1 MIPFFSETLQVQ
13 VYASAWKIVVFLLVQ
28 ADASQVS
35 ACMVSFTFR
44 PFSCIMQIITKEALC
59 MKCQFCSHMESK
71 VIDSRPADDG
81 ASIRRR
87 RECMNCGRRFTTYEK
102 VEMMPLMVIK
112 RDGRRETFNSQKMKT
127 GIVHACDKLQ
137 VSMQE
142 IDAIVQRIEQAAYS
156 AMEGEITS
164 QRLGDMVMHELKNLN
179 DVAYVRFAAV
189 YRKFT
194 DVNTF
199 MQELQNI
206 VNEKLI
212 KE

>member
-1 MIPFFSETLQVQ
+1 
-13 VYASAWKIVVFLLVQ
+13 
-28 ADASQVS
+28 
-35 ACMVSFTFR
+35 
-44 PFSCIMQIITKEALC
+44 
-59 MKCQFCSHMESK
+59 MKCQFCSHLESK

-112 RDGRRETFNSQKMKT
+112 RDGRRETFNSQKIKA
-127 GIVHACDKLQ
+127 GIVHACDKLP

-142 IDAIVQRIEQAAYS
+142 IDGIVQRIEQAAYS
-156 AMEGEITS
+156 AMEGEIST
-164 QRLGDMVMHELKNLN
+164 QKIGDMVMGELKALN

-194 DVNTF
+194 DVGTF
-199 MQELQNI
+199 MQALQNI
-206 VNEKLI
+206 VNERLA
-212 KE
+212 EE